1 MGRGLAEIHSAEV
14 GEGNEGGTGISEGCR
29 LVKGKVVGGDAS
41 KCRATCA
48 ARGGRWGLVIYDCSF
63 NHRRSG
69 RRQPSQARVNLQQ
82 GLVDVS
88 GRLHLLKAKERCGT
102 MCYY

>member
-1 MGRGLAEIHSAEV
+1 M
-14 GEGNEGGTGISEGCR
+14 GEGNKGGTRLFEACR
-29 LVKGKVVGGDAS
+29 LVEGKVVGGDAS

-48 ARGGRWGLVIYDCSF
+48 ARGGRWGLVIYGCSF

-88 GRLHLLKAKERCGT
+88 GRLHLSEAKGC
-102 MCYY
+102 